1 MHAMH
6 DMMLR
11 GDCSERSHQQDAA
24 LQFQLMQMKSAVHLA
39 TDAVAWGASAVH
51 HAINAVAWGSSA
63 AHPAINAVA
72 WGASAVHPAIDA
84 VAWGASAVHLAM
96 LKTLTHYSNKITFLL
111 ASKS

>member
-24 LQFQLMQMKSAVHLA
+24 LQFLLMQMKSAVHLA

-51 HAINAVAWGSSA
+51 HAINAVAW
-63 AHPAINAVA
+63 
-72 WGASAVHPAIDA
+72 
-84 VAWGASAVHLAM
+84 VHLRC
-96 LKTLTHYSNKITFLL
+96 ITQCWKHLQISVTRL
-111 ASKS
+111 HSC